1 MARAKWVP
9 GLWRRNGADLLR
21 GAFLAQISVF
31 SALSRFGAFS
41 ALFGLISACFGPALR
56 FLELQKVSELT
67 YIILLSK
74 N

>member
-1 MARAKWVP
+1 MARICFEARF
-9 GLWRRNGADLLR
+9 WRNFG
-21 GAFLAQISVF
+21 FQ
-31 SALSRFGAFS
+31 RFGAFS